1 MAGGEFAAEV
11 VCMTCYGDDGVL
23 TRALR
28 VHEGY
33 EADRYRCEKG
43 HAFTM
48 DWPEPANEPQ
58 WPPPAGLF
66 DEG

>member
-1 MAGGEFAAEV
+1 
-11 VCMTCYGDDGVL
+11 MTCYGDDGVL

-28 VHEGY
+28 AHEGY